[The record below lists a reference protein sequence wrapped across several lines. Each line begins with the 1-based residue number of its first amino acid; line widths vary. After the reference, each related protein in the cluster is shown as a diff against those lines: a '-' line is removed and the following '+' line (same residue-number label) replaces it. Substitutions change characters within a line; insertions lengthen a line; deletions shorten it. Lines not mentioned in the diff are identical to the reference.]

1 MNPQQQPITE
11 AELHAY
17 VDAQLTPERRQDVED
32 WLATR
37 PLEAQRVERYR
48 LQKLALHGA
57 FDAVLAEPVPARLH
71 RAAQPRSA
79 WAAWSAQRLAA
90 GLAIALI
97 GGAVGWGLRGAVTPN
112 GHSAATAIASAPS
125 SFAQRAAVAHAVYSP
140 DVRRSV
146 EIDAA
151 HEEQLS
157 TWLSRRMGAPMKP
170 PHLQAVGYSLE
181 GGRLL
186 PGGRGPVAQFMY
198 RAESG
203 AKLTLY
209 VSNDVADLGGAAS
222 SAGSGGA
229 ATAFR
234 FAQQGPVNVFYWVDG
249 PFGYALSAETDRA
262 TLARVSDEV
271 YRQIGSAP
279 R

>member
-17 VDAQLTPERRQDVED
+17 VDAQLTSERRQDVED

-37 PLEAQRVERYR
+37 PLETQRVERYR
-48 LQKLALHGA
+48 LQKLALRAA
-57 FDAVLAEPVPARLH
+57 FDPVLAEPVPARVQ

-79 WAAWSAQRLAA
+79 WALQRIAA
-90 GLAIALI
+90 GIAIALI
-97 GGAVGWGLRGAVTPN
+97 GGAAGWGLRGAMTPN
-112 GHSAATAIASAPS
+112 GSSAANAIASAPS
-125 SFAQRAAVAHAVYSP
+125 AFAQRAAVAHAVYSP
-140 DVRRSV
+140 DVRRAV

-157 TWLSRRMGAPMKP
+157 TWLSRRMGATMKP
-170 PHLQAVGYSLE
+170 PHLQTLGYSLE

-222 SAGSGGA
+222 SAGIGGA

-249 PFGYALSAETDRA
+249 PFGYALSAEADRA

-271 YRQIGSAP
+271 YRQIGTAP